1 MLIFGICSGI
11 GIITEQRLDRCGTG
25 IDSGADF
32 DFPFLEHVARENHIC
47 TETRLGIGKE
57 IHRRIVKKVIACSIA
72 VSVSNSDGVAV
83 IISVESVEK
92 FNEIEGRT

>member
-1 MLIFGICSGI
+1 MLIFRVGTGVSIV
-11 GIITEQRLDRCGTG
+11 TEQRLDRSGTC
-25 IDSGADF
+25 IDSCANLN
-32 DFPFLEHVARENHIC
+32 FPLLEHVARENHIC

-72 VSVSNSDGVAV
+72 VSVSDSDGVAV

-92 FNEIEGRT
+92 FNEI